1 VYINNFFKEDKMK
14 TENNVPVQTGKT
26 VRTRKVKLSD
36 DAVMNVKMFACNR
49 LNKAVNAVS
58 VFGNCFGHKYNWQ
71 AEQIDIA
78 EAALTTA
85 VKAAMDNLRVGKKIA
100 EAGIKL

>member
-1 VYINNFFKEDKMK
+1 
-14 TENNVPVQTGKT
+14 
-26 VRTRKVKLSD
+26 
-36 DAVMNVKMFACNR
+36 
-49 LNKAVNAVS
+49 